1 MRRFQ
6 LGKLNRILLYVVGMA
21 ACLILLYRFDTQWS
35 KNIDTREVFV
45 AARQIMP
52 HETIAAKD
60 LAVVRIK
67 KDLIVA
73 GAMQDGNEIVGK
85 EALQL
90 IEAGDQFTNNR
101 IDKTALLGV
110 PGAGIVELPDKW
122 ILSVPGSLRRL
133 DKVTIFALK
142 TDDSVTALDAGSLA
156 GETANKILE
165 NIVVA
170 YYKDSGSNEVK
181 NGEESTNPNV
191 RDDAT
196 VRGKKLELQLT
207 DEQLKQLSAL
217 ANKGNQFIIRYGS

>member
-6 LGKLNRILLYVVGMA
+6 LGKFNRILLYVVGMT
-21 ACLILLYRFDTQWS
+21 ACLLALYKFDTAWS
-35 KNIDTREVFV
+35 KNINTAEVFV

-52 HETIAAKD
+52 HETITADD
-60 LAVVRIK
+60 LAVVRMK
-67 KDLIVA
+67 KDLIIA
-73 GAMQDGNEIVGK
+73 GAMQNGNEIVGK

-133 DKVTIFALK
+133 DKVTIFAMK
-142 TDDSVTALDAGSLA
+142 TDDDKALLDPGSLDGA
-156 GETANKILE
+156 TANKILE

-170 YYKDSGSNEVK
+170 YYKDSSSNEVQ
-181 NGEESTNPNV
+181 NGEENTNPNV
-191 RDDAT
+191 RVDAT

-207 DEQLKQLSAL
+207 DEQLNQLSAL
-217 ANKGNQFIIRYGS
+217 ASKGNQFIIRYGS